1 MRYQFLILTIV
12 IISLTSCDRWLT
24 PEPLTTFRGR
34 TMGTTYQIKFVTS
47 ANQSGKEELQTRI
60 KRLLQEIN
68 LKMSTYIEDSELSRF
83 NRFRDTKWFELSP
96 KTIAVIEKAIKISQ
110 LSGGAFDIT
119 VGALVELWGFGKR
132 DTGDKIPTDNEIQQ
146 LLRTVNYQRLEL
158 RSNPPAIRK
167 SNREITIDLSAIAK
181 GYAVDQVSELI
192 ERAGII
198 NYLVEIGGEIR
209 SRGEKVNGKP
219 WIIAIEKPLLK
230 HSAQQLVSLKN
241 ESMATSGD
249 YRNYFEKRGVRY
261 SHTLDPKTGRP
272 IVHNLASVSVIAKSC
287 MLADGWATAFM
298 VLGLEKGM
306 ELAKTRG
313 MAVYFISRSKGG
325 VAISMT
331 PQFKK
336 YLFRREINQ
345 STL

>member
-1 MRYQFLILTIV
+1 
-12 IISLTSCDRWLT
+12 
-24 PEPLTTFRGR
+24 
-34 TMGTTYQIKFVTS
+34 MGTTYQIKLVTS

-60 KRLLQEIN
+60 ESLLQEIN
-68 LKMSTYIEDSELSRF
+68 LKMSTYIEDSELSKF
-83 NRFRDTKWFELSP
+83 NRFKDTKWFGLSSE
-96 KTIAVIEKAIKISQ
+96 TIAVIEKAIKISQ
-110 LSGGAFDIT
+110 LSAGAFDIT
-119 VGALVELWGFGKR
+119 IGALIELWGFGKR

-158 RSNPPAIRK
+158 RSDPPAIRK
-167 SNREITIDLSAIAK
+167 SNREISIDLSAIAK

-192 ERAGII
+192 EKVGII

-209 SRGEKVNGKP
+209 SRGGKTDGKP
-219 WIIAIEKPLLK
+219 WIIAIEKPLLE

-241 ESMATSGD
+241 EGMATSGD

-261 SHTLDPKTGRP
+261 SHTLNPKTGRP

-298 VLGLEKGM
+298 VLGLERGM
-306 ELAKTRG
+306 ELAKTRE

-325 VAISMT
+325 VVISMT

-336 YLFRREINQ
+336 YLFRREVNR